1 MSWRL
6 GLDELRAHGARVALR
21 GVGPAMSY
29 SVLAGRAGA
38 IVDALADADVA
49 PGDGVALVSQ
59 GRGHDEAVALA
70 AILCAGAVA
79 VPLDPSSPPARLDQ
93 IARGCRALIHDAAFR
108 AWQPALS
115 RIELDEQGFV
125 SATLLEPADDRDGA
139 PEGDLAA
146 VLHTS
151 GSTGAPKPVPIRW
164 EGLDAF
170 TGWMAELTELSPDD
184 RVLRVAELVFDLA
197 WFDHLATFRA
207 GATLCTMG
215 RRELTAQKALAAA
228 VRRLDPQVIYGV
240 PAMLSRLVAGDGLP
254 PSLRV
259 VCYAGEVYPPAELS
273 RLVAAAPRVL
283 NLFGPTETNVCTF
296 HEVRAEDAG
305 EGAETPIGRA
315 TPYARCRLV
324 QDGEL
329 VEGPG
334 IGELIVAGPTALG
347 GEHATGD
354 RVERKG
360 DGLFYFRG
368 RIDRMVKIHG
378 YRIEPGEIEA
388 ALGRHPWVREAAVVP
403 RDHPRL
409 GRVLAA
415 FVALRGESSVETEG
429 AARVLRK
436 HLREELAPYMVPDQ
450 LEVVDA
456 LPRSVTGKIDYAALA

>member
-1 MSWRL
+1 VTWRL
-6 GLDELRAHGARVALR
+6 TLDELRAHGARVALR
-21 GVGPAMSY
+21 GVGSELGYA
-29 SVLAGRAGA
+29 VLAGRAEA
-38 IVDALADADVA
+38 VVDALADAGVE
-49 PGDGVALVSQ
+49 PGDRVALVSQ
-59 GRGHDEAVALA
+59 GRGHDEAIALA

-79 VPLDPSSPPARLDQ
+79 VSLDPSSPPARLER
-93 IARGCRALIHDAAFR
+93 IARGCRALVHDTPFR
-108 AWQPALS
+108 AWQPPFS
-115 RIELDEQGFV
+115 RIELDEDGFV
-125 SATLLEPADDRDGA
+125 AASIHDLPERDGA

-170 TGWMAELTELSPDD
+170 TGWMSGLTELSAGD

-259 VCYAGEVYPPAELS
+259 ICYAGEVYPPVELA
-273 RLVAAAPRVL
+273 RLLAVAPRVV

-296 HEVRAEDAG
+296 HEVRPGDAG
-305 EGAETPIGRA
+305 EGSETPIGRS

-324 QDGEL
+324 EHGEAI
-329 VEGPG
+329 EGPG
-334 IGELIVAGPTALG
+334 VGELIVAGPTAVG

-354 RVERKG
+354 RVERKA

-378 YRIEPGEIEA
+378 YRIEPGEIEV
-388 ALGRHPWVREAAVVP
+388 ALGRHPWVREAAVIP
-403 RDHPRL
+403 REHPRL

-415 FVALRGESSVETEG
+415 FVALRAESSVDAAG
-429 AARVLRK
+429 APRVLRK
-436 HLREELAPYMVPDQ
+436 HLRDQLAPYAVPDE